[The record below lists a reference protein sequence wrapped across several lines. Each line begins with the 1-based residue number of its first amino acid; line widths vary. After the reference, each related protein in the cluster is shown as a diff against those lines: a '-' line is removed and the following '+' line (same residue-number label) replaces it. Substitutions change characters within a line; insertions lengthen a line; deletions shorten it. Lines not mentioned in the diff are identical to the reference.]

1 MNIATQGMIG
11 IKLIFKGQKC
21 KHHAKETFGSIPGF
35 QNPIFKFSE
44 TIAGLGL
51 HKLMWA
57 K

>member
-51 HKLMWA
+51 HKLTWA